1 MAEIEL
7 RNVSMR
13 FGQSVALADL
23 SVSVREGEFLTL
35 LGPSGCGKSTT
46 LNLIAGLLEP
56 TAGDILIGGRRVN
69 GLPPKARRVAMVF
82 QDYALYPHMTVF
94 ENLAFP
100 LRATRT
106 PQPDIRRKVE
116 GVAKVLG
123 IDPLVERLPKELS
136 GGQRQRVAL
145 GRALVRDPQAFLM
158 DEPLSNLDARLRVAM
173 RAELKR
179 LHRQLK
185 ATMIY
190 VTHDQA
196 EAMTLSDRIAV
207 LKDGILQQVGTP
219 RRVYECP
226 ANQFV
231 ASFVGAIGMNFVACR
246 LEASGEG
253 AVLAAGPFRM
263 PLSRGQER
271 AVRECGEQ
279 RAVVGLRPEHVRI
292 AGDARGLA
300 ATVELVEYLGA
311 EVLAYLRLGETRL
324 IAKVGVERS
333 PSPDQVVHLEMD
345 WKRASL
351 FAAESGVLIAAETE
365 A

>member
-1 MAEIEL
+1 MAEIEI

-13 FGQSVALADL
+13 FGESAALTDL

-100 LRATRT
+100 LQATRM
-106 PQPDIRRKVE
+106 PEAEIRERVQ
-116 GVAKVLG
+116 GVAETLG

-145 GRALVRDPQAFLM
+145 GRALVRNPQAFLM

-179 LHRQLK
+179 LHRQLR
-185 ATMIY
+185 ATMLY

-196 EAMTLSDRIAV
+196 EAMTLSDRIAI
-207 LKDGILQQVGTP
+207 LRDGILQQVGTP
-219 RRVYECP
+219 REIYERP

-231 ASFVGAIGMNFVACR
+231 ASFMGAIGMNFVPCG
-246 LEASGEG
+246 LEASGER
-253 AVLAAGPFRM
+253 AVLASGSFRM
-263 PLSRGQER
+263 PLSRDQEAAIRACGQEH
-271 AVRECGEQ
+271 
-279 RAVVGLRPEHVRI
+279 AVVGFRPEHVRI
-292 AGDARGLA
+292 AGDALGLP

-324 IAKVGVERS
+324 IARVGVEEA
-333 PSPDQVVHLEMD
+333 PVPDQVVGLEID
-345 WKRASL
+345 STRASL
-351 FAAESGVLIAAETE
+351 FHPGSGVLLAGGAEG
-365 A
+365 